1 VDQPEIQSAPGAGG
15 RARRETPP
23 QQPPVVLMPVM
34 AEDVA
39 REQRRKTLI
48 RVGIALAVIV
58 AGAAIYKRTADPRNA
73 REAFDAGLR
82 LMKATRYEEA
92 ALNFSR
98 AIDLKPDFAEAYRMR
113 GRVYVAE
120 YSPDPA
126 IQDFSK
132 LIELNPKDAGALV
145 ERGFARLDKK
155 DYANAVSDADRAI
168 AIDARLG
175 RAYNL
180 RATARRAA
188 GDPARAVSDF
198 TRAVELAPDLE
209 NYFQRASTYQQIDQ
223 HKLAVADFDN
233 ALYIDPQ
240 QPHIYFARALS
251 KAALGDAAGAKRDIE
266 TGRKLDGW

>member
-1 VDQPEIQSAPGAGG
+1 MKSAPGDAG
-15 RARRETPP
+15 RAP
-23 QQPPVVLMPVM
+23 QDQPLVLIPVM

-39 REQRRKTLI
+39 REQRRKMLK
-48 RVGIALAVIV
+48 RVGIALVVVLIGAVV
-58 AGAAIYKRTADPRNA
+58 YKRTADPRNA

-82 LMKATRYEEA
+82 LTQATRYEQA

-126 IQDFSK
+126 IKDFSK
-132 LIELNPKDAGALV
+132 LIELKPNDAGALV
-145 ERGFARLDKK
+145 ERGLARLDKK
-155 DYANAVSDADRAI
+155 DYQNAIADADRAI
-168 AIDARLG
+168 ALDPKLG

-188 GDPARAVSDF
+188 GDPARALADF
-198 TRAVELAPDLE
+198 TRAVELEPGLE
-209 NYFQRASTYQQIDQ
+209 NYFQRATTYQQMNQ

-233 ALYIDPQ
+233 AVAIDPQ

-251 KAALGDAAGAKRDIE
+251 RAALGDSAGAKQDIE
-266 TGRKLDGW
+266 AGRRIDGW